1 MMGAHALLSP
11 SAAHRWIRCPP
22 SACLEREFPS
32 SWSEAAAEGTAA
44 HALCEHKLRKFLK
57 LRSKRPHS
65 DFEDDEMDRCSD
77 AYVSFVQ
84 EQMGDIP
91 SPMVLVEQ
99 RLDLTRYVPEAF
111 GTADCIIVG
120 GDMLHVIDFKY
131 GMGMLVEAEHNPQM
145 MLYALGALELLDG
158 IYDIQ
163 TISMSIFQPRREN
176 VCTWSLPK
184 EELLRWARDDLVEK
198 ARLAYMGE
206 GEYRAG
212 EWCTFCRAAVRCRAR
227 AEEKLRL
234 AKEEFKYPPLITD
247 EEIEDVL
254 GEIPELI
261 KWANAILA
269 YATDAAVNHG
279 KVWMGFKI
287 VEGRSVRRYK
297 DEDVVAREA
306 ESAGYTDIFDKK
318 LISLTQMER
327 LMGKKAFT
335 DILDGLIEKPPGK
348 PTLVPISDKRP
359 AIHTGS
365 AQSEF
370 TAITEVH

>member
-1 MMGAHALLSP
+1 MGAHALLSP

-32 SWSEAAAEGTAA
+32 SSSEAAAEGTAA

-131 GMGMLVEAEHNPQM
+131 GMGVLVEAEHNPQM

-212 EWCTFCRAAVRCRAR
+212 EWCTFCRAAARCRAR

-279 KVWMGFKI
+279 KAWTGFKI

-297 DEDVVAREA
+297 DEDAVAREA
-306 ESAGYTDIFDKK
+306 ESVGYTDIFDKK

-348 PTLVPISDKRP
+348 PTLVPVSDKRP

>member
-1 MMGAHALLSP
+1 MGAHALLSP

-32 SWSEAAAEGTAA
+32 SSSEAAAEGTAA

-131 GMGMLVEAEHNPQM
+131 GMGVLVEAEHNPQM

-212 EWCTFCRAAVRCRAR
+212 EWCTFCRAAARCRAR

-269 YATDAAVNHG
+269 YAMDAAVNHG

-348 PTLVPISDKRP
+348 PTLVPVSDKRP

>member
-1 MMGAHALLSP
+1 MGTHALLSP
-11 SAAHRWIRCPP
+11 SAAHRWMHCPP

-32 SWSEAAAEGTAA
+32 SSSEVAAEGTAA
-44 HALCEHKLRKFLK
+44 HALCEHKLRKLLK

-77 AYVSFVQ
+77 DYVSFVQ
-84 EQMGDIP
+84 EQMGEIP

-120 GDMLHVIDFKY
+120 GDRLHIVDFKY
-131 GMGMLVEAEHNPQM
+131 GMGVLVEAEHNPQM

-163 TISMSIFQPRREN
+163 KISVSIFQPRREN

-198 ARLAYMGE
+198 ARLAYAGE
-206 GEYRAG
+206 GEYCAG
-212 EWCTFCRAAVRCRAR
+212 EWCTFCRASVRCRAR

-279 KVWMGFKI
+279 KEWTGFKI

-297 DEDVVAREA
+297 DEDAVAREA
-306 ESAGYTDIFDKK
+306 ESAGYTDIFDRK
-318 LISLTQMER
+318 LISLTQMEK

-335 DILDGLIEKPPGK
+335 DILGGLIEKPPGK
-348 PTLVPISDKRP
+348 PTLVPLSDKRP
-359 AIHTGS
+359 AIHTGNVR
-365 AQSEF
+365 SEF
-370 TAITEVH
+370 KAITEVQ

>member
-1 MMGAHALLSP
+1 MGAHALLSP
-11 SAAHRWIRCPP
+11 SAAHRWVRCPP

-32 SWSEAAAEGTAA
+32 SSSEAAAEGTAA

-84 EQMGDIP
+84 EQMGEIP

-99 RLDLTRYVPEAF
+99 RIDLTRYVPEAF

-131 GMGMLVEAEHNPQM
+131 GMGVLVEAEHNPQM
-145 MLYALGALELLDG
+145 MLYALGALDLLDG

-176 VCTWSLPK
+176 VCTWSLTK
-184 EELLRWARDDLVEK
+184 EDLIRWARDDLVEK
-198 ARLAYMGE
+198 ARLAYAGE
-206 GEYRAG
+206 GEYCTG

-234 AKEEFKYPPLITD
+234 AREEFSLPPLITD
-247 EEIEDVL
+247 EEIEEVL
-254 GEIPELI
+254 GEIPDLI
-261 KWANAILA
+261 KWANGILA

-279 KVWMGFKI
+279 KAWKGFKV
-287 VEGRSVRRYK
+287 VEGRSVRKYK
-297 DEDVVAREA
+297 DEDAVAREA
-306 ESAGYTDIFDKK
+306 KAAGYTDIFDKK
-318 LISLTQMER
+318 LIPLTQMEK
-327 LMGKKAFT
+327 LMGKEVFAK
-335 DILDGLIEKPPGK
+335 ILGGFIEKPPGK
-348 PTLVPISDKRP
+348 STLVPLADKRP
-359 AIHTGS
+359 AIHTGNV
-365 AQSEF
+365 QSEF
-370 TAITEVH
+370 KVITEVQ

>member
-1 MMGAHALLSP
+1 MGTHALLSP
-11 SAAHRWIRCPP
+11 SAAHRWMNCPP

-32 SWSEAAAEGTAA
+32 SSSEVAAEGTAA
-44 HALCEHKLRKFLK
+44 HALCEHKLRKLLK
-57 LRSKRPHS
+57 LRTKRPQS

-77 AYVSFVQ
+77 DYVLFVQ
-84 EQMGDIP
+84 ERMREIP

-99 RLDLTRYVPEAF
+99 RLDITRYVTEAF

-120 GDMLHVIDFKY
+120 GDRLHIVDFKY
-131 GMGMLVEAEHNPQM
+131 GMGVLVEAEHNPQM

-163 TISMSIFQPRREN
+163 KISVSIFQPRREN
-176 VCTWSLPK
+176 VCTWSLSK

-198 ARLAYMGE
+198 ARLAYAGE
-206 GEYRAG
+206 GEYCAG
-212 EWCTFCRAAVRCRAR
+212 EWCTFCRASVRCRAR

-279 KVWMGFKI
+279 KAWTGFKI
-287 VEGRSVRRYK
+287 VEWRSVRRYK
-297 DEDVVAREA
+297 DEDAVAREA

-318 LISLTQMER
+318 LISLTQMEK
-327 LMGKKAFT
+327 LMGKKVFT
-335 DILDGLIEKPPGK
+335 DILGGLIEKPPGK
-348 PTLVPISDKRP
+348 PTLVPVSDKRP

>member
-1 MMGAHALLSP
+1 MGTHALLSP
-11 SAAHRWIRCPP
+11 SAAHRWMNCPP

-32 SWSEAAAEGTAA
+32 SSSEVAAEGTAA
-44 HALCEHKLRKFLK
+44 HALCEHKLRKLLK
-57 LRSKRPHS
+57 LRTKRPQS

-77 AYVSFVQ
+77 DYVLFVQ
-84 EQMGDIP
+84 ERMREIL

-99 RLDLTRYVPEAF
+99 RLDITRYVTEAF

-120 GDMLHVIDFKY
+120 GDMLHIIDFKY
-131 GMGMLVEAEHNPQM
+131 GMGVLVEAEHNPQM

-198 ARLAYMGE
+198 ARLAYAGE
-206 GEYRAG
+206 GEYCAG
-212 EWCTFCRAAVRCRAR
+212 EWCMFCRASVRCRAR

-234 AKEEFKYPPLITD
+234 AKEELKYPPLITD

-279 KVWMGFKI
+279 KAWIGFKI

-297 DEDVVAREA
+297 DEDAIAREA

-318 LISLTQMER
+318 LITLTRMEK

-335 DILDGLIEKPPGK
+335 DILGGLIEKPPGK
-348 PTLVPISDKRP
+348 PTLVPVSDKRP

>member
-1 MMGAHALLSP
+1 MGTHALLSP
-11 SAAHRWIRCPP
+11 SAAHRWMNCPP

-32 SWSEAAAEGTAA
+32 SSSEVAAEGTAA
-44 HALCEHKLRKFLK
+44 HALCEHKLRKLLK
-57 LRSKRPHS
+57 LRTKRPQS

-77 AYVSFVQ
+77 DYVLFVQ
-84 EQMGDIP
+84 ERMRELL

-99 RLDLTRYVPEAF
+99 RLDITRYVTEAF

-120 GDMLHVIDFKY
+120 GDMLHIIDFKY
-131 GMGMLVEAEHNPQM
+131 GMGVLVEAEHNPQM

-198 ARLAYMGE
+198 ARLAYAGE
-206 GEYRAG
+206 GEYCAG
-212 EWCTFCRAAVRCRAR
+212 EWCMFCRASVRCRAR

-279 KVWMGFKI
+279 KAWIGFKI

-297 DEDVVAREA
+297 DEDAIAMEA

-318 LISLTQMER
+318 LITLTRMEK

-335 DILDGLIEKPPGK
+335 DILGGLIEKPPGK
-348 PTLVPISDKRP
+348 PTLVPVSDKRP

>member
-1 MMGAHALLSP
+1 MGTHALLSP
-11 SAAHRWIRCPP
+11 SAAHRWMNCPP

-32 SWSEAAAEGTAA
+32 SSSEVAAEGTAA
-44 HALCEHKLRKFLK
+44 HALCEHKLRKLLK

-77 AYVSFVQ
+77 DYVSFVQ
-84 EQMGDIP
+84 EQMGEIP

-120 GDMLHVIDFKY
+120 GDRLHIVDFKY
-131 GMGMLVEAEHNPQM
+131 GMGVLVEAEHNPQM

>member
-1 MMGAHALLSP
+1 MGTHALLSP
-11 SAAHRWIRCPP
+11 SAAHRWMNCPP

-32 SWSEAAAEGTAA
+32 SSSEVAAEGTAA
-44 HALCEHKLRKFLK
+44 HALCEHKLRKLLK

-77 AYVSFVQ
+77 DYVSFVQ
-84 EQMGDIP
+84 EQMGEIP

-120 GDMLHVIDFKY
+120 GDRLHIVDFKY
-131 GMGMLVEAEHNPQM
+131 GMGVLVEAEHNPQM

-163 TISMSIFQPRREN
+163 KISVSIFQPRREN

-198 ARLAYMGE
+198 ARLAYAGE
-206 GEYRAG
+206 GEYCAG
-212 EWCTFCRAAVRCRAR
+212 KWCTFCRASVRCRAR

-269 YATDAAVNHG
+269 YATDAALNHG
-279 KVWMGFKI
+279 KEWTGFKI

-297 DEDVVAREA
+297 DEDAVAREA
-306 ESAGYTDIFDKK
+306 ESAGYTDIFDRK
-318 LISLTQMER
+318 LISLTQMEK

-335 DILDGLIEKPPGK
+335 DILGGLIEKPPGK
-348 PTLVPISDKRP
+348 PTLVPLSDKRP
-359 AIHTGS
+359 AIHTGNVR
-365 AQSEF
+365 SEF
-370 TAITEVH
+370 KAITEVQ

>member
-1 MMGAHALLSP
+1 MGTHALLSP
-11 SAAHRWIRCPP
+11 SAAHRWMNCPP

-32 SWSEAAAEGTAA
+32 SSSEVAAEGTAA
-44 HALCEHKLRKFLK
+44 HALCEHKLRKLLK

-77 AYVSFVQ
+77 DYVSFVQ
-84 EQMGDIP
+84 EQMGEIP

-99 RLDLTRYVPEAF
+99 RLDLTCYVPEAF

-120 GDMLHVIDFKY
+120 GDRLHIVDFKY
-131 GMGMLVEAEHNPQM
+131 GMGVLVEAEHNPQM

-184 EELLRWARDDLVEK
+184 EDLLRWARDDLVEK

>member
-1 MMGAHALLSP
+1 MGAHALLSP

-32 SWSEAAAEGTAA
+32 SSSEAAAEGTAA

-84 EQMGDIP
+84 EQMGEIP

-99 RLDLTRYVPEAF
+99 RLDLTCYVPEAF

-131 GMGMLVEAEHNPQM
+131 GMGVLVEAEHNPQM
-145 MLYALGALELLDG
+145 MLYALGALDLLDG

-176 VCTWSLPK
+176 VCTWSLTK
-184 EELLRWARDDLVEK
+184 EDLLRWARDDLVEK
-198 ARLAYMGE
+198 ARLAYAGE
-206 GEYRAG
+206 GAFCAG

-234 AKEEFKYPPLITD
+234 AREEFRLPPLITD
-247 EEIEDVL
+247 EEIEEVL
-254 GEIPELI
+254 GEIPDLI
-261 KWANAILA
+261 KWANAILV

-279 KVWMGFKI
+279 KVWKGFKV
-287 VEGRSVRRYK
+287 VEGRSVRKYK
-297 DEDVVAREA
+297 DEDAVAREA
-306 ESAGYTDIFDKK
+306 KAAGYTDIFDKK
-318 LISLTQMER
+318 LIPLTEMEKV
-327 LMGKKAFT
+327 MGKDVFAKT
-335 DILDGLIEKPPGK
+335 LGGLIEKPHGK
-348 PTLVPISDKRP
+348 PTLVPLTDKRP
-359 AIHTGS
+359 AIHTGNV
-365 AQSEF
+365 QSEF
-370 TAITEVH
+370 KAITEVQ

>member
-1 MMGAHALLSP
+1 MGTHALLSP
-11 SAAHRWIRCPP
+11 SAAHRWMNCPP

-32 SWSEAAAEGTAA
+32 SSSEVAAEGTAA

-77 AYVSFVQ
+77 DYVSFVQ
-84 EQMGDIP
+84 EQMGEIP

-120 GDMLHVIDFKY
+120 GDRLHIVDFKY
-131 GMGMLVEAEHNPQM
+131 GMGVLVEAEHNPQM

>member
-1 MMGAHALLSP
+1 MGTHALLSP
-11 SAAHRWIRCPP
+11 SAAHRWMNCPP

-32 SWSEAAAEGTAA
+32 SSSEVAAEGTAA
-44 HALCEHKLRKFLK
+44 HALCEHKLRKLLK

-77 AYVSFVQ
+77 DYVSFVQ
-84 EQMGDIP
+84 EQMGEIP

-120 GDMLHVIDFKY
+120 GDRLHIVDFKY
-131 GMGMLVEAEHNPQM
+131 GMGVLVEAEHNPQM

-163 TISMSIFQPRREN
+163 KISVSIFQPRREN

-198 ARLAYMGE
+198 ARLAYAGE
-206 GEYRAG
+206 GEYCAG
-212 EWCTFCRAAVRCRAR
+212 EWCTFCRASVRCRAR

-306 ESAGYTDIFDKK
+306 ESAGDTDIFDKK

>member
-1 MMGAHALLSP
+1 MGTHALLSP
-11 SAAHRWIRCPP
+11 SAAHRWMNCPP

-32 SWSEAAAEGTAA
+32 SSSEVAAEGTAA
-44 HALCEHKLRKFLK
+44 HALCEHKLRKLLK
-57 LRSKRPHS
+57 LRSKRPQS

-77 AYVSFVQ
+77 DYVSFVQ
-84 EQMGDIP
+84 EQMGEIP

-99 RLDLTRYVPEAF
+99 RLDITRYVTEAF

-120 GDMLHVIDFKY
+120 GDRLHIVDFKY
-131 GMGMLVEAEHNPQM
+131 GMGVLVEAEHNPQM

-184 EELLRWARDDLVEK
+184 EDILRWARDDLVKK
-198 ARLAYMGE
+198 ARLAYAGE
-206 GEYRAG
+206 GEYCAG
-212 EWCTFCRAAVRCRAR
+212 EWCTFCRASVRCRAR

-279 KVWMGFKI
+279 KEWTGFKI

-297 DEDVVAREA
+297 DEDAVAREA
-306 ESAGYTDIFDKK
+306 ESAGYTDIFDRK
-318 LISLTQMER
+318 LISLTQMEK

-335 DILDGLIEKPPGK
+335 DILGGLIEKPPGK
-348 PTLVPISDKRP
+348 PTLVPLSDKRP
-359 AIHTGS
+359 AIHTGNVR
-365 AQSEF
+365 SEF
-370 TAITEVH
+370 KTIMEEN

>member
-1 MMGAHALLSP
+1 MGTHALLSP
-11 SAAHRWIRCPP
+11 SAAHWWMNCPP

-32 SWSEAAAEGTAA
+32 SSSEVAAEGTAA
-44 HALCEHKLRKFLK
+44 HALCEHKLRKLLK

-77 AYVSFVQ
+77 DYVSFVQ
-84 EQMGDIP
+84 EQMGEIP

-120 GDMLHVIDFKY
+120 GDRLHIVDFKY
-131 GMGMLVEAEHNPQM
+131 GMGVLVEAEHNPQM

-163 TISMSIFQPRREN
+163 KISVSIFQPRREN

-198 ARLAYMGE
+198 ARLAYAGE
-206 GEYRAG
+206 GEYCAG
-212 EWCTFCRAAVRCRAR
+212 EWCTFCRASVRCRAR

-279 KVWMGFKI
+279 KEWTGFKI

-297 DEDVVAREA
+297 NEDDVAREA
-306 ESAGYTDIFDKK
+306 ESAGYTDIFDRK
-318 LISLTQMER
+318 LISLTQMEK

-335 DILDGLIEKPPGK
+335 DILGGLIEKPPGK
-348 PTLVPISDKRP
+348 PTLVPLSDKRP
-359 AIHTGS
+359 AIHTGNVR
-365 AQSEF
+365 SEF
-370 TAITEVH
+370 KAITEVQ

>member
-1 MMGAHALLSP
+1 MGTHALLSP
-11 SAAHRWIRCPP
+11 SAAHRWMNCPP

-32 SWSEAAAEGTAA
+32 SSSEVAAEGTAA
-44 HALCEHKLRKFLK
+44 HALCEHKLRKLLK

-77 AYVSFVQ
+77 DYVSFVQ
-84 EQMGDIP
+84 EQMGEIP

-120 GDMLHVIDFKY
+120 GDRLHIVDFKY
-131 GMGMLVEAEHNPQM
+131 GMGVLVEAEHNPQM

-163 TISMSIFQPRREN
+163 KISVSIFQPRREN

-198 ARLAYMGE
+198 ARLAYAGE
-206 GEYRAG
+206 GEYCAG
-212 EWCTFCRAAVRCRAR
+212 EWCTFCRASVRCRAR

-279 KVWMGFKI
+279 KEWTGFKI

-297 DEDVVAREA
+297 DEDAVAREA
-306 ESAGYTDIFDKK
+306 ESAGYTDIFDRK
-318 LISLTQMER
+318 LISLTQMEKS
-327 LMGKKAFT
+327 MGKKAFT
-335 DILDGLIEKPPGK
+335 DILGGLIEKPPGK
-348 PTLVPISDKRP
+348 PTLVPLSDKRP
-359 AIHTGS
+359 AIHTGNVR
-365 AQSEF
+365 SEF
-370 TAITEVH
+370 KAITEVQ

>member
-1 MMGAHALLSP
+1 MGTHALLSP
-11 SAAHRWIRCPP
+11 SAAHRWMNCPP

-32 SWSEAAAEGTAA
+32 SSSEVAAEGTAA
-44 HALCEHKLRKFLK
+44 HALCEHKLRKLLK
-57 LRSKRPHS
+57 LRTKRPQS

-77 AYVSFVQ
+77 DYVLFVQ
-84 EQMGDIP
+84 ERMREIP

-99 RLDLTRYVPEAF
+99 RLDITRYVTEAF

-120 GDMLHVIDFKY
+120 GDRLHIVDFKY
-131 GMGMLVEAEHNPQM
+131 GVGVLVEAEHNPQM

-163 TISMSIFQPRREN
+163 KISVSIFQPRREN
-176 VCTWSLPK
+176 VCTWSLSK

-198 ARLAYMGE
+198 ARLAYAGE
-206 GEYRAG
+206 GEYCAG
-212 EWCTFCRAAVRCRAR
+212 EWCTFCRASVRCRAR

-279 KVWMGFKI
+279 KAWTGFKI
-287 VEGRSVRRYK
+287 VEWRSVRRYK
-297 DEDVVAREA
+297 DEDAVAREA

-318 LISLTQMER
+318 LISLTQMEK
-327 LMGKKAFT
+327 LMGKKVFT
-335 DILDGLIEKPPGK
+335 DILGGLIEKPPGK
-348 PTLVPISDKRP
+348 PTLVPVSDKRP

>member
-1 MMGAHALLSP
+1 MGAHALLSP

-32 SWSEAAAEGTAA
+32 SSSEAAAEGTAA

-65 DFEDDEMDRCSD
+65 DFEDDEMDHCSD

-131 GMGMLVEAEHNPQM
+131 GMGVLVEAEHNPQM
-145 MLYALGALELLDG
+145 MLYALGALVLLDG

-176 VCTWSLPK
+176 VCTWSLTK
-184 EELLRWARDDLVEK
+184 EDLIRWARDDLVEK
-198 ARLAYMGE
+198 ARLAYAGE
-206 GEYRAG
+206 GAFCAG

-234 AKEEFKYPPLITD
+234 AREEFKLPPLITD
-247 EEIEDVL
+247 EEIEEVL
-254 GEIPELI
+254 GEIPDLI
-261 KWANAILA
+261 KWANAILV

-279 KVWMGFKI
+279 KAWKGFKV
-287 VEGRSVRRYK
+287 VEGRSVRKYK
-297 DEDVVAREA
+297 DEDAVAREA
-306 ESAGYTDIFDKK
+306 KAAGYTDIFNKK
-318 LISLTQMER
+318 LIPLTEMEKV
-327 LMGKKAFT
+327 MGKDVFAKT
-335 DILDGLIEKPPGK
+335 LGGLIEKPLGK
-348 PTLVPISDKRP
+348 PTLVPLTDKRP
-359 AIHTGS
+359 AIHTGNV
-365 AQSEF
+365 QSEF
-370 TAITEVH
+370 KAITEVQ

>member
-1 MMGAHALLSP
+1 MGTHALLSP
-11 SAAHRWIRCPP
+11 SAAHRWMNCPP

-32 SWSEAAAEGTAA
+32 SSSEVAAEGTAA
-44 HALCEHKLRKFLK
+44 HALCEHKLRKLLK

-77 AYVSFVQ
+77 DYVSFVQ
-84 EQMGDIP
+84 EQMGEIP

-120 GDMLHVIDFKY
+120 GDRLHIVDFKY
-131 GMGMLVEAEHNPQM
+131 GMRVLVEAEHNPQM

-163 TISMSIFQPRREN
+163 KISVSIFQPRREN

-198 ARLAYMGE
+198 ARLAYAGE
-206 GEYRAG
+206 GEYCAG
-212 EWCTFCRAAVRCRAR
+212 EWCTFCRASVRCRAR

-279 KVWMGFKI
+279 KEWTGFKI

-297 DEDVVAREA
+297 DEDDVAREA

-335 DILDGLIEKPPGK
+335 DILGGLIEKPPGK
-348 PTLVPISDKRP
+348 PTLVPLSDKRP
-359 AIHTGS
+359 AIHTGNVR
-365 AQSEF
+365 SEF
-370 TAITEVH
+370 KAITEVQ

>member
-1 MMGAHALLSP
+1 MGTHALLSP
-11 SAAHRWIRCPP
+11 SAAHRWMNCPP

-32 SWSEAAAEGTAA
+32 SSSEVAAEGTAA

-57 LRSKRPHS
+57 LRSKRPQS
-65 DFEDDEMDRCSD
+65 DFEDDEMDRCSND
-77 AYVSFVQ
+77 YVLFVQ
-84 EQMGDIP
+84 ERMREIT

-120 GDMLHVIDFKY
+120 GDRLHVVDFKY
-131 GMGMLVEAEHNPQM
+131 GMGVLVEAKHNPQM
-145 MLYALGALELLDG
+145 ILYALGALELLDG

-163 TISMSIFQPRREN
+163 TISMSVFQPRREN

-206 GEYRAG
+206 GEYCAG
-212 EWCTFCRAAVRCRAR
+212 EWCTFCRASVRCRAR

-297 DEDVVAREA
+297 DEDAVAREA

>member
-1 MMGAHALLSP
+1 MGTHALLSP
-11 SAAHRWIRCPP
+11 SAAHRWMNCPP

-32 SWSEAAAEGTAA
+32 SSSEVAAEGTAA
-44 HALCEHKLRKFLK
+44 HALCEHKLRKLLK

-77 AYVSFVQ
+77 DYVSFVQ
-84 EQMGDIP
+84 EQMTEIP

-99 RLDLTRYVPEAF
+99 RLDITRYVTEAF

-120 GDMLHVIDFKY
+120 GDRLHIVDFKY
-131 GMGMLVEAEHNPQM
+131 GMGVLVEAEHNPQM

-359 AIHTGS
+359 SIHTGS
-365 AQSEF
+365 AQLEF

>member
-1 MMGAHALLSP
+1 MGTHALLSP
-11 SAAHRWIRCPP
+11 SAAHRWMNCPP

-32 SWSEAAAEGTAA
+32 SSSEVAAEGTAA

-57 LRSKRPHS
+57 LRSKRPQS

-77 AYVSFVQ
+77 DYVSFVQ
-84 EQMGDIP
+84 EQMGEIP

-120 GDMLHVIDFKY
+120 GDRLHIVDFKY
-131 GMGMLVEAEHNPQM
+131 GMGVLVEAEHNPQM

-198 ARLAYMGE
+198 ARLAYAGE
-206 GEYRAG
+206 GEYCAG
-212 EWCTFCRAAVRCRAR
+212 EWCTFCRASVRCRAR

-279 KVWMGFKI
+279 KAWLGFKI

-297 DEDVVAREA
+297 DEDDVAREA

-348 PTLVPISDKRP
+348 PTLVPLSDKRP
-359 AIHTGS
+359 AIHTGNVR
-365 AQSEF
+365 SEF
-370 TAITEVH
+370 KAITEVQ

>member
-1 MMGAHALLSP
+1 MGTHAILSP
-11 SAAHRWIRCPP
+11 SAAHRWMNCPP

-32 SWSEAAAEGTAA
+32 SSSEVAAEGTAA
-44 HALCEHKLRKFLK
+44 HALCEHKLRKLLK
-57 LRSKRPHS
+57 LRSKRPQS
-65 DFEDDEMDRCSD
+65 DFEDDEMDLCSD
-77 AYVSFVQ
+77 DYVSFVQ
-84 EQMGDIP
+84 EQMGEIP

-99 RLDLTRYVPEAF
+99 RLDITRYVPEAF

-120 GDMLHVIDFKY
+120 GDRLHIVDFKY
-131 GMGMLVEAEHNPQM
+131 GMGVLVEAEHNPQM

-261 KWANAILA
+261 KWVNAILA
-269 YATDAAVNHG
+269 YATDVAVNHG

-297 DEDVVAREA
+297 DEDAVAREA
-306 ESAGYTDIFDKK
+306 ESAGYTDIFDRK
-318 LISLTQMER
+318 LISLTQMEK

-335 DILDGLIEKPPGK
+335 DILGGLIEKPPGK
-348 PTLVPISDKRP
+348 PTLVPISDKRS
-359 AIHTGS
+359 AIHTGNV
-365 AQSEF
+365 QSEF
-370 TAITEVH
+370 KTIMEEN

>member
-1 MMGAHALLSP
+1 MGTHALLSP
-11 SAAHRWIRCPP
+11 SAAHRWMNCPP

-32 SWSEAAAEGTAA
+32 SSSEVAAEGTAA

-57 LRSKRPHS
+57 LRSKRPQS

-77 AYVSFVQ
+77 DYVLFVQ
-84 EQMGDIP
+84 ERMREIP

-120 GDMLHVIDFKY
+120 GDRLHIVDFKY
-131 GMGMLVEAEHNPQM
+131 GMGVLVEAEHNPQM

-327 LMGKKAFT
+327 MMGKKAFT

>member
-1 MMGAHALLSP
+1 MGTHALLSP
-11 SAAHRWIRCPP
+11 SAAHRWMNCPP

-32 SWSEAAAEGTAA
+32 SSSEAAAEGTAA

-77 AYVSFVQ
+77 DYVLFVQ
-84 EQMGDIP
+84 EQMGEIP

-120 GDMLHVIDFKY
+120 GDRLHIVDFKY
-131 GMGMLVEAEHNPQM
+131 GMGVLVEAEHNPQM

-184 EELLRWARDDLVEK
+184 EELLRWARGDLVEK

-279 KVWMGFKI
+279 KAWMGFKI

-297 DEDVVAREA
+297 DEDAVARAA
-306 ESAGYTDIFDKK
+306 ESAGYTDIFDRK
-318 LISLTQMER
+318 LISLTQMEK

-335 DILDGLIEKPPGK
+335 DVLGGLIEKPPGK
-348 PTLVPISDKRP
+348 PTLVPILDKRP
-359 AIHTGS
+359 AIYTGS

>member
-1 MMGAHALLSP
+1 MGTHALLSP
-11 SAAHRWIRCPP
+11 SAAHRWMNCPP

-32 SWSEAAAEGTAA
+32 SSSEVAAEGTAA
-44 HALCEHKLRKFLK
+44 HALCEHKLRKLLK

-77 AYVSFVQ
+77 DYVSFVQ
-84 EQMGDIP
+84 EQMGEIP

-120 GDMLHVIDFKY
+120 GDRLHIVDFKY
-131 GMGMLVEAEHNPQM
+131 GMGVLVEAEHNPQM

-163 TISMSIFQPRREN
+163 KISVSIFQPRREN

-198 ARLAYMGE
+198 ARLAYAGE
-206 GEYRAG
+206 GEYCAG
-212 EWCTFCRAAVRCRAR
+212 EWCTFCRASVRCRAR

-279 KVWMGFKI
+279 KAWKGFKI

-297 DEDVVAREA
+297 DEDAVAREA

-318 LISLTQMER
+318 LISLTQMEK

-335 DILDGLIEKPPGK
+335 DILGGLIEKPPGK

-359 AIHTGS
+359 TIHTGS

-370 TAITEVH
+370 TAITEVQ

>member
-1 MMGAHALLSP
+1 MGTHALLSP
-11 SAAHRWIRCPP
+11 SAAHRWMNCPP

-32 SWSEAAAEGTAA
+32 SSSEVAAEGTAA
-44 HALCEHKLRKFLK
+44 HALCEHKLRKLLK

-77 AYVSFVQ
+77 DYVSFVQ
-84 EQMGDIP
+84 EQMGEIP

-120 GDMLHVIDFKY
+120 GDRLHIVDFKY
-131 GMGMLVEAEHNPQM
+131 GMGVLVEAEHNPQM

-163 TISMSIFQPRREN
+163 KISVSIFQPRREN

-184 EELLRWARDDLVEK
+184 EELLRWARDDLVKK
-198 ARLAYMGE
+198 ARLAYAGE
-206 GEYRAG
+206 GEYCAG
-212 EWCTFCRAAVRCRAR
+212 EWCTFCRASVRCRAR

-279 KVWMGFKI
+279 KEWTGFKI

-297 DEDVVAREA
+297 DEDAVAREA
-306 ESAGYTDIFDKK
+306 ESAGYTDIFDRK
-318 LISLTQMER
+318 LISLTQMEK

-335 DILDGLIEKPPGK
+335 DILGGLIEKPPGK
-348 PTLVPISDKRP
+348 PTLVPLSDKRP
-359 AIHTGS
+359 AIHTGNVR
-365 AQSEF
+365 SEF
-370 TAITEVH
+370 KAITEVH

>member
-1 MMGAHALLSP
+1 MGTHALLSP
-11 SAAHRWIRCPP
+11 SAAHRWMNCPP

-32 SWSEAAAEGTAA
+32 SSSEVAAEGTAA
-44 HALCEHKLRKFLK
+44 HALCEHKLRKLLK

-77 AYVSFVQ
+77 DFVSFVQ
-84 EQMGDIP
+84 EQMGEIP

-120 GDMLHVIDFKY
+120 GDRLHIVDFKY
-131 GMGMLVEAEHNPQM
+131 GMGVLVEAEHNPQM

-163 TISMSIFQPRREN
+163 KISVSIFQPRREN

-198 ARLAYMGE
+198 ARLAYAGE
-206 GEYRAG
+206 GEYCAG
-212 EWCTFCRAAVRCRAR
+212 EWCTFCRASVRCRAR

-279 KVWMGFKI
+279 KEWTGFKI

-297 DEDVVAREA
+297 DEDAVAREA
-306 ESAGYTDIFDKK
+306 ESAGYTDIFDRK
-318 LISLTQMER
+318 LISLTQMEK

-335 DILDGLIEKPPGK
+335 DILGGLIEKPPGK
-348 PTLVPISDKRP
+348 PTLVPLSDKRP
-359 AIHTGS
+359 AIHTGNVR
-365 AQSEF
+365 SEF
-370 TAITEVH
+370 KAITEVQ

>member
-1 MMGAHALLSP
+1 MGTHALLSP
-11 SAAHRWIRCPP
+11 SAAHRWMNCPP

-32 SWSEAAAEGTAA
+32 SSSEVAAEGTAA
-44 HALCEHKLRKFLK
+44 HALCEHKLRKLLK

-77 AYVSFVQ
+77 DYVSFVQ
-84 EQMGDIP
+84 EQMGEIP

-120 GDMLHVIDFKY
+120 GDRLHIVDFKY
-131 GMGMLVEAEHNPQM
+131 GMGVLVEAEHNPQM

-184 EELLRWARDDLVEK
+184 EDLLRWARDDLVEK
-198 ARLAYMGE
+198 AHLAYMGE

>member
-1 MMGAHALLSP
+1 MGTHALLSP
-11 SAAHRWIRCPP
+11 SAAHRWMNCPP

-32 SWSEAAAEGTAA
+32 SSSEVAAEGTAA
-44 HALCEHKLRKFLK
+44 HALCEHKLRKLLK

-77 AYVSFVQ
+77 DYVSFVQ
-84 EQMGDIP
+84 EQMGEIP

-120 GDMLHVIDFKY
+120 GDRLHIVDFKY
-131 GMGMLVEAEHNPQM
+131 SMGVLVEAEHNPQM

-163 TISMSIFQPRREN
+163 KISVSIFQPRREN

-198 ARLAYMGE
+198 ARLAYAGE
-206 GEYRAG
+206 GEYCAG
-212 EWCTFCRAAVRCRAR
+212 EWCTFCRASVRCRAR

-279 KVWMGFKI
+279 KEWTGFKI

-297 DEDVVAREA
+297 DEDAVAREA
-306 ESAGYTDIFDKK
+306 ESAGYTDIFDRK
-318 LISLTQMER
+318 LISLTQMEK

-335 DILDGLIEKPPGK
+335 DILGGLIEKPPGK
-348 PTLVPISDKRP
+348 PTLVPLSDKRP
-359 AIHTGS
+359 AIHTGNVR
-365 AQSEF
+365 SEF
-370 TAITEVH
+370 KAITEVQ

>member
-1 MMGAHALLSP
+1 MGTHALLSP
-11 SAAHRWIRCPP
+11 SAAHRWMNCPP

-32 SWSEAAAEGTAA
+32 SSSEVAAEGTAA
-44 HALCEHKLRKFLK
+44 HALCEHKLRKLLK
-57 LRSKRPHS
+57 LRTKRPQS

-77 AYVSFVQ
+77 DYVLFVQ
-84 EQMGDIP
+84 ERMREIL

-99 RLDLTRYVPEAF
+99 RLDITRYVTEAF

-120 GDMLHVIDFKY
+120 GDMLHIIDFKY
-131 GMGMLVEAEHNPQM
+131 GMGVLVEAEHNPQM
-145 MLYALGALELLDG
+145 MLYALGALDLLDG
-158 IYDIQ
+158 IYDIR

-198 ARLAYMGE
+198 ARLAYAGE
-206 GEYRAG
+206 GEYCAG
-212 EWCTFCRAAVRCRAR
+212 EWCMFCRASVRCRAR

-279 KVWMGFKI
+279 KAWIGFKI

-297 DEDVVAREA
+297 DEDAIAREA

-318 LISLTQMER
+318 LITLTRMEK

-335 DILDGLIEKPPGK
+335 DILGGLIEKPLGK
-348 PTLVPISDKRP
+348 PTLVPVSDKRP

>member
-1 MMGAHALLSP
+1 MGTHALLSP
-11 SAAHRWIRCPP
+11 SAAHRWMNCPP

-32 SWSEAAAEGTAA
+32 SSSEVAAEGTAA
-44 HALCEHKLRKFLK
+44 HALCEHKLRKLLK

-77 AYVSFVQ
+77 DYVSFVQ
-84 EQMGDIP
+84 EQMGEIP

-120 GDMLHVIDFKY
+120 GDRLHIVDFKY
-131 GMGMLVEAEHNPQM
+131 GMGVLVEAEHNPQM

-163 TISMSIFQPRREN
+163 KISVSIFQPRREN

-198 ARLAYMGE
+198 ARLAYAGE
-206 GEYRAG
+206 GEYCAG
-212 EWCTFCRAAVRCRAR
+212 EWCTFCRASVRCRAR

-279 KVWMGFKI
+279 KEWTGFKI

-297 DEDVVAREA
+297 DEDAVAREA
-306 ESAGYTDIFDKK
+306 ESAGYTDIFDRK
-318 LISLTQMER
+318 LISLTQMEK

-335 DILDGLIEKPPGK
+335 DILGGLIEKPPGK
-348 PTLVPISDKRP
+348 PTLVPLSDKRP
-359 AIHTGS
+359 AIHTGNVR
-365 AQSEF
+365 SEF
-370 TAITEVH
+370 KAITEVQ

>member
-1 MMGAHALLSP
+1 MGTHALLSP
-11 SAAHRWIRCPP
+11 SAAHRWMNCPP

-32 SWSEAAAEGTAA
+32 SSSEVAAEGTAA
-44 HALCEHKLRKFLK
+44 HALCEHKLRKLLK

-77 AYVSFVQ
+77 DYVSFVQ
-84 EQMGDIP
+84 EQMGEIP

-120 GDMLHVIDFKY
+120 GDRLHIVDFKY
-131 GMGMLVEAEHNPQM
+131 GMGVLVEAEHNPQM

-163 TISMSIFQPRREN
+163 KISVSIFQPRREN

-206 GEYRAG
+206 GEYCAG
-212 EWCTFCRAAVRCRAR
+212 EWCTFCRASVRCRAR

-279 KVWMGFKI
+279 KEWTGFKI

-297 DEDVVAREA
+297 DEDAVAREA
-306 ESAGYTDIFDKK
+306 ESAGYTDIFDRK
-318 LISLTQMER
+318 LISLTQMEK

-335 DILDGLIEKPPGK
+335 DILGGLIEKPPGK
-348 PTLVPISDKRP
+348 PTLVPLSDKRP
-359 AIHTGS
+359 AIHTGNVR
-365 AQSEF
+365 SEF
-370 TAITEVH
+370 KAITEVQ

>member
-1 MMGAHALLSP
+1 MGTHALLSP
-11 SAAHRWIRCPP
+11 SAAHRWMNCPP

-32 SWSEAAAEGTAA
+32 SSSEVAAEGTAA
-44 HALCEHKLRKFLK
+44 HALCEHKLRKLLK

-77 AYVSFVQ
+77 DYVSFVQ
-84 EQMGDIP
+84 EQMGEIP

-120 GDMLHVIDFKY
+120 GDRLHIVDFKY
-131 GMGMLVEAEHNPQM
+131 GMGVLVEAEHNPQM

-163 TISMSIFQPRREN
+163 KISVSIFQPRREN

-198 ARLAYMGE
+198 ARLAYAGE
-206 GEYRAG
+206 GEYCAG
-212 EWCTFCRAAVRCRAR
+212 EWCTFCRASVRCRAR

-279 KVWMGFKI
+279 KEWTGFKI

-297 DEDVVAREA
+297 DEDAVAREA
-306 ESAGYTDIFDKK
+306 ESAGYTDIFDRK
-318 LISLTQMER
+318 LISLTQMEK

-335 DILDGLIEKPPGK
+335 DILGGLIEKPPGK
-348 PTLVPISDKRP
+348 PTLVPLSDKRP
-359 AIHTGS
+359 AIHTGNVR
-365 AQSEF
+365 SEF
-370 TAITEVH
+370 KDIAEVQ

>member
-1 MMGAHALLSP
+1 MGTHALLSP
-11 SAAHRWIRCPP
+11 SAAHRWMNCPP

-32 SWSEAAAEGTAA
+32 SSSEVAAEGTAA
-44 HALCEHKLRKFLK
+44 HALCEHKLRKLLK
-57 LRSKRPHS
+57 LRSKRPQS

-77 AYVSFVQ
+77 DYVLFVQ
-84 EQMGDIP
+84 ERMREIP

-120 GDMLHVIDFKY
+120 GDRLHIVDFKY
-131 GMGMLVEAEHNPQM
+131 GMGVLVEAEHNPQM

-163 TISMSIFQPRREN
+163 KISVSIFQPRREN

-198 ARLAYMGE
+198 ARLAYAGE
-206 GEYRAG
+206 GEYCAG
-212 EWCTFCRAAVRCRAR
+212 EWCTFCRASVRCRAR

-279 KVWMGFKI
+279 KAWKGFKI

-297 DEDVVAREA
+297 DEDTVAREA

-318 LISLTQMER
+318 LISLTQMEK

-335 DILDGLIEKPPGK
+335 DILGGLIEKPPGK
-348 PTLVPISDKRP
+348 PTLVPVSDKRP

-365 AQSEF
+365 VQSEF

>member
-1 MMGAHALLSP
+1 MGTHALLSP
-11 SAAHRWIRCPP
+11 SAAHRWMNCPP

-32 SWSEAAAEGTAA
+32 SSSEVAAEGTAA
-44 HALCEHKLRKFLK
+44 HALCEHKLRKLLK

-77 AYVSFVQ
+77 DYVSFVQ
-84 EQMGDIP
+84 EQMGEIP

-120 GDMLHVIDFKY
+120 GDRLHIVDFKY
-131 GMGMLVEAEHNPQM
+131 GMGVLVEAEHNPQM

-163 TISMSIFQPRREN
+163 KISVSIFQPRREN

-198 ARLAYMGE
+198 ARLAYAGE
-206 GEYRAG
+206 GEYCAG
-212 EWCTFCRAAVRCRAR
+212 EWCTFCRASVRCRAR

-279 KVWMGFKI
+279 KEWTGFKI

-297 DEDVVAREA
+297 DEDAVAREA
-306 ESAGYTDIFDKK
+306 ESAGYTDIFDRK
-318 LISLTQMER
+318 LISLTQMEK

-335 DILDGLIEKPPGK
+335 DILGGLIEKPPGK
-348 PTLVPISDKRP
+348 PTLVPLSDKRP
-359 AIHTGS
+359 AIHTGNVR
-365 AQSEF
+365 SEF

>member
-1 MMGAHALLSP
+1 MGTHALLSP
-11 SAAHRWIRCPP
+11 SAAHRWMNCPP

-32 SWSEAAAEGTAA
+32 SSSEVAAEGTAA
-44 HALCEHKLRKFLK
+44 HALCEHKLRKLLK

-77 AYVSFVQ
+77 DSVLFVQ
-84 EQMGDIP
+84 ERMREIT

-120 GDMLHVIDFKY
+120 GDRLHIVDFKY
-131 GMGMLVEAEHNPQM
+131 GMGVLVEAEHNPQM

-279 KVWMGFKI
+279 KEWTGFKI

-297 DEDVVAREA
+297 DEDAVAREA
-306 ESAGYTDIFDKK
+306 ESAGYTDIFDRK
-318 LISLTQMER
+318 LISLTQMEK

-335 DILDGLIEKPPGK
+335 DILGGLIEKPPGK
-348 PTLVPISDKRP
+348 PTLVPLSDKRP
-359 AIHTGS
+359 AIHTGNVR
-365 AQSEF
+365 SEF
-370 TAITEVH
+370 KAITEVQ